1 MGATSLDFE
10 MEGAAQFGTVG
21 RGDIAASMFTTVL
34 GYTLPVASLSPRVY
48 VEFDYAS
55 GDDRPGGEV
64 GTVNQLFSNAHPF
77 PGNMDY
83 IGRQNVISPNARI
96 NINPIQDLTLSLPQY
111 SLCLAS

>member
-34 GYTLPVASLSPRVY
+34 GYSLPVARLSPRVY

-55 GDDRPGGEV
+55 GDDRPGGDV
-64 GTVNQLFSNAHPF
+64 GTVNQLFPNAHSF
-77 PGNMDY
+77 LGYMDY
-83 IGRQNVISPNARI
+83 IGRQDLISPNARI
-96 NINPIQDLTLSLPQY
+96 SIIPLQDLTPSLHPDWIW
-111 SLCLAS
+111 